1 MGGFLFMWKYPKL
14 FDVLI
19 VGAGHAG
26 CEAAHAAARMGVQ
39 TALLTMNLD
48 TIGKMS
54 CNPSVGGT
62 AKGHIVRE
70 IDALGGLMG
79 KVADRRSIQFR
90 MLNAS
95 KGPAVR
101 SPRSQA
107 DKALYAQEM
116 KFRLE
121 KTVNLEIKQ
130 GTIESLVVEGGR
142 IIGVTTQEGIQYQAK
157 TVILSSG
164 TFMRG
169 LLHIGQTH
177 FSGGRG
183 GDKAA
188 TGLSPCL
195 ELLGFQ
201 LGRLKTGTPPR
212 INRRSIDFSK
222 CEVQFGDENVRFSYD
237 EPEEKM
243 EQMPCHITYTTP
255 ETHAVIHQNL
265 HRSPMYGSGT
275 IKGIGPRYCPSIE
288 DKVVRFANKDR
299 HQIFLE
305 PEGLTTEEVYV
316 NGISSSLP
324 FDVQL
329 QMIHSCVGLEKAEI
343 MRAAY
348 AIEYDY
354 VKSDQ
359 IYSTLET
366 KRIEGLF
373 LAGQVNGTTGYE
385 EAAGQGL
392 IAGINA
398 ACKSLSKAPFIMK
411 RSESYIG
418 VMIDDLIRFDVTE
431 PYRMFTSRA
440 EHRLLLRQDNADLR
454 LRPLAYALG
463 MVNKEQ
469 FDRAIEKQQTIDRE
483 KERLGTIFKLIEGRG
498 MSLAQLICRPD
509 WTYAGLL
516 KHFPEQ
522 VIDFGPDVNTQIE
535 LYLKYAGYIE
545 RQQKDVA
552 KLEHLD
558 AIRIPR
564 ELQYDAI
571 VGLGTEARQK
581 FTRFT
586 PENLGQASRI
596 SGITPADISILLIVL
611 QKRYKESMSKPITL
625 PTLLIVTDNPSIRF
639 WVKKQLNEE
648 FFILNAESAQ
658 EALDA
663 LNARLDF
670 IIVDA
675 AFEKCAALDLCKQLS
690 QLTQKWIVPILLVT
704 GRLKKSFRDRAIEAG
719 VTDFLSDQ
727 LDVEELKMRI
737 AQGRKTASA
746 RQKTEDIAL
755 KLKKRMQ

>member
-1 MGGFLFMWKYPKL
+1 MWKYPKI
-14 FDVLI
+14 FDVLVI
-19 VGAGHAG
+19 GAGHAG
-26 CEAAHAAARMGVQ
+26 CEAAHAAARMGAE
-39 TALLTMNLD
+39 TLLLTMNLD

-107 DKALYAQEM
+107 DKAMYAQEM

-121 KTVNLEIKQ
+121 KTDHLEIKQ
-130 GTIESLVVEGGR
+130 GTTESLVVENGR
-142 IIGVTTQEGIQYQAK
+142 ITGVRTQEGIEYQAK

-169 LLHIGQTH
+169 LLHIGQTN

-195 ELLGFQ
+195 ESLGFV

-222 CEVQFGDENVRFSYD
+222 CEEHWGDEGVCFSYD
-237 EPEEKM
+237 EPEERM
-243 EQMPCHITYTTP
+243 AQVPCHITYTTP
-255 ETHAVIHQNL
+255 ETHEVIRNNL

-275 IKGIGPRYCPSIE
+275 IKGVGPRYCPSIE
-288 DKVVRFANKDR
+288 DKVVRFADKER
-299 HQIFLE
+299 HQLFLE

-329 QMIHSCVGLEKAEI
+329 DLIHSCIGLEKAEI

-354 VKSDQ
+354 VKSEQ
-359 IYSTLET
+359 IYPTLET
-366 KRIEGLF
+366 KLVEGLF

-398 ACKSLSKAPFIMK
+398 ACKCLDKSPFVMK

-418 VMIDDLIRFDVTE
+418 VMIDDLIRFDLTE

-454 LRPLAYALG
+454 LRPAAYELG
-463 MVNKEQ
+463 MINQAQYERVVGKQ
-469 FDRAIEKQQTIDRE
+469 KTIESETERLTKVFKTID
-483 KERLGTIFKLIEGRG
+483 GRG
-498 MSLAQLICRPD
+498 TSMAQLICRPD
-509 WTYAGLL
+509 WTYAQALEQ
-516 KHFPEQ
+516 FPDL
-522 VIDFGPDVNTQIE
+522 VVDCGPDTNMQIE
-535 LYLKYAGYIE
+535 LHLKYAGYIE
-545 RQQKDVA
+545 RQQKEVA
-552 KLEHLD
+552 KLENLD
-558 AIRIPR
+558 VIRIPR
-564 ELQYDAI
+564 DMAYDKI
-571 VGLGTEARQK
+571 VGLRTEARQK

-596 SGITPADISILLIVL
+596 SGITPTDISILLIAL
-611 QKRYKESMSKPITL
+611 QKR
-625 PTLLIVTDNPSIRF
+625 
-639 WVKKQLNEE
+639 
-648 FFILNAESAQ
+648 
-658 EALDA
+658 
-663 LNARLDF
+663 
-670 IIVDA
+670 
-675 AFEKCAALDLCKQLS
+675 
-690 QLTQKWIVPILLVT
+690 
-704 GRLKKSFRDRAIEAG
+704 
-719 VTDFLSDQ
+719 
-727 LDVEELKMRI
+727 
-737 AQGRKTASA
+737 
-746 RQKTEDIAL
+746 
-755 KLKKRMQ
+755 